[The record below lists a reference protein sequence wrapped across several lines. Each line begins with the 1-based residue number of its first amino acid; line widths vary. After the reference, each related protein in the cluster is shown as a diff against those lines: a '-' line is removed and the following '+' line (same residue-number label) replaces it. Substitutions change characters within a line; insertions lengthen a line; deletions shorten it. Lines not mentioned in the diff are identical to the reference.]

1 MGMRAGM
8 KWVANEGTGA
18 GIQKR
23 FLQLILGSYRKLPT
37 KERGILKQFMASAK
51 AAVSEFGPAWAR
63 QEVWGSP
70 VGVWLLVV
78 CWIAVPALL
87 LLKVAL

>member
-1 MGMRAGM
+1 MGMRSIM

-23 FLQLILGSYRKLPT
+23 FLQLILGSYGKLPT
-37 KERGILKQFMASAK
+37 RELGILKQFMASAK
-51 AAVSEFGPAWAR
+51 AAVSKFGPAWAR
-63 QEVWGSP
+63 QEVRGSP
-70 VGVWLLVV
+70 VGVWLLAM

-87 LLKVAL
+87 LLKAVL